1 MKNGY
6 KYILSIAGICAG
18 VGILICII
26 GVICSA
32 VSGATLFADK
42 TDTGNYTH
50 TYSVGDESIN
60 RINIDIKNADVNIIG
75 GCEKSYVEIVN
86 FSENYYSLHVTDRI
100 VEFSEYTDF
109 LSSLKFWEN
118 GGGFKGLRYLF
129 KIKKYP
135 DQKIV
140 NVYLENNI
148 SLKNLSLTIKNGRVN
163 IENMGSN
170 TDYMIRDLE
179 SGTINIKNVSDA
191 SSLKMTGCE
200 DCTVNLTDTEFSDV
214 RLSSVL
220 LKLKG
225 SGVALETGEINIS
238 NGSVD
243 LDLEVNSLGA
253 KVKAETSGSLTVN
266 GKSYSSS
273 YTNYSG
279 QGDSVPTANGNNQAG
294 SNSVALSIDGGNS
307 IVNVNYKI
315 SNEDE
320 KTDKPKK

>member
-18 VGILICII
+18 VGIVICII
-26 GVICSA
+26 GVICSV
-32 VSGATLFADK
+32 VSGVTLFADK

-50 TYSVGDESIN
+50 TYSIGEESIN
-60 RINIDIKNADVNIIG
+60 RINIDIKNADVNVIG
-75 GCEKSYVEIVN
+75 GCEKSYIEIVN

-100 VEFSEYTDF
+100 VEFNEYTDF

-129 KIKKYP
+129 RIKKYP
-135 DQKIV
+135 DQKTV
-140 NVYLENNI
+140 NVYLENDI
-148 SLKNLSLTIKNGRVN
+148 ILKNLSLTIENGRVN

-179 SGTINIKNVSDA
+179 SGTVNIKDVSGA

-220 LKLKG
+220 LKFKG
-225 SGVALETGEINIS
+225 SGVVLETGEINIS

-243 LDLEVNSLGA
+243 LDCEVGSAGA
-253 KVKAETSGSLTVN
+253 RIKAETSGSLTVN
-266 GKSYSSS
+266 GKSYSTN

-279 QGDSVPTANGNNQAG
+279 QGDSVPTVGANNQTAN
-294 SNSVALSIDGGNS
+294 NSVALSIDGGNS

-315 SNEDE
+315 SGEKIDE
-320 KTDKPKK
+320 PKK